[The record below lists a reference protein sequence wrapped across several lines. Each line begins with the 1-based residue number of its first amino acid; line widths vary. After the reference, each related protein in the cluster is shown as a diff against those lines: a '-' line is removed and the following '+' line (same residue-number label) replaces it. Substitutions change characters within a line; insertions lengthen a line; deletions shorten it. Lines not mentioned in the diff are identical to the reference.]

1 MGSPNT
7 RMPLAEKQP
16 MTGKRPQRNKANVA
30 ETLLADK
37 YSGYLRG
44 LPLWHWSNATPT
56 LRYRVLIH
64 EARSHLRCSGSA
76 LGFPVDRGAAVLL
89 RSGQASQEFTDRLR
103 GREFPSKARD
113 TAWLP
118 FISRLRKVLGKLF
131 SCRGRF
137 RMAVPCGT
145 MLIVL
150 VAEIDLFALVG
161 VLGRGKPFAASALR
175 RSKDALDVVRYEFA
189 RGFF

>member
-44 LPLWHWSNATPT
+44 FPLWHWSNATPT

-64 EARSHLRCSGSA
+64 EARSHLR
-76 LGFPVDRGAAVLL
+76 
-89 RSGQASQEFTDRLR
+89 
-103 GREFPSKARD
+103 
-113 TAWLP
+113 
-118 FISRLRKVLGKLF
+118 
-131 SCRGRF
+131 
-137 RMAVPCGT
+137 
-145 MLIVL
+145 
-150 VAEIDLFALVG
+150 
-161 VLGRGKPFAASALR
+161 
-175 RSKDALDVVRYEFA
+175 
-189 RGFF
+189 